1 MGELST
7 HEGNTPRGDLL
18 FMPPADE
25 RISPEWGS
33 RQNARRTRSRTD
45 RDAW

>member
-1 MGELST
+1 MGESSAE
-7 HEGNTPRGDLL
+7 EGNTPRGDLL

-25 RISPEWGS
+25 RTSPGWGS
-33 RQNARRTRSRTD
+33 RQNARRAWSRTD